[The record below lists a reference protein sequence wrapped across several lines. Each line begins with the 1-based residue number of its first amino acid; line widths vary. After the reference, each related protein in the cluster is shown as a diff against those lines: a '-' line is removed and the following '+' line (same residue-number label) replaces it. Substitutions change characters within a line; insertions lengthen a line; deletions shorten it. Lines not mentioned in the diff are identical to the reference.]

1 MPTEDTYALLL
12 RAYCNAGQLHRAE
25 GVISEMQENGIP
37 PSMHLK
43 LHSSDFSDEKYL
55 YIIRKTHTKNCDVGA
70 TVYNAYLDGLLKA
83 RCTEK
88 AVEVYQ
94 RMKKERCRTNTET
107 YTLMINVYG
116 KVGHFAVC
124 SLMCRDAMTSSQ

>member
-1 MPTEDTYALLL
+1 MLFSCVLT
-12 RAYCNAGQLHRAE
+12 AYCNAGQLHQAE

-37 PSMHLK
+37 PS
-43 LHSSDFSDEKYL
+43 
-55 YIIRKTHTKNCDVGA
+55 A

-107 YTLMINVYG
+107 YMLMINVYG
-116 KVGHFAVC
+116 KVGHFVFC
-124 SLMCRDAMTSSQ
+124 SLMCRDTSSRF